1 LACTCLQSRAELAQ
15 RSAAIHTPGWPT
27 GGVGPVPQPHGLS
40 TTTPPFKPPHPRK
53 IPLPPPSSVAC
64 LAPSPDHR
72 FKNFLRCRPP
82 KPTEPYPRRPLASRS
97 ARPHAGS
104 RPMATGPDLSSS
116 SSSTDAVPPPAARK
130 DRHIVSWS
138 AEVRAYHG
146 VVCEFVCRSQL
157 RNLQIFFA
165 NALGYLSPQ
174 SCCASGSGVES
185 TEPCSNYYAP
195 SFVSFR
201 FGLTTR
207 VQWFLDY
214 YSPNF
219 HSPLPLHQCVC
230 VCSVP
235 ILPKVN

>member
-1 LACTCLQSRAELAQ
+1 
-15 RSAAIHTPGWPT
+15 
-27 GGVGPVPQPHGLS
+27 
-40 TTTPPFKPPHPRK
+40 
-53 IPLPPPSSVAC
+53 
-64 LAPSPDHR
+64 
-72 FKNFLRCRPP
+72 
-82 KPTEPYPRRPLASRS
+82 
-97 ARPHAGS
+97 
-104 RPMATGPDLSSS
+104 MATGPDLSSS

-201 FGLTTR
+201 FVSDWQLGYNGSWIITR
-207 VQWFLDY
+207 LIFTHHY
-214 YSPNF
+214 HYTSA
-219 HSPLPLHQCVC
+219 CVC